1 MRTCEGYTCLS
12 RSLERED
19 EREAQAARA
28 PQEHAEQGGGRP
40 ITAPVLAAVA
50 APAAALFT
58 GTPLDI
64 IRAALDP
71 WRRRAAI

>member
-1 MRTCEGYTCLS
+1 MRACAGYTCLS

-19 EREAQAARA
+19 AREAQEARPEQA
-28 PQEHAEQGGGRP
+28 QVEQGGGLA
-40 ITAPVLAAVA
+40 IAVPVLAAVA
-50 APAAALFT
+50 APTAALFG

-71 WRRRAAI
+71 WRGRAAL